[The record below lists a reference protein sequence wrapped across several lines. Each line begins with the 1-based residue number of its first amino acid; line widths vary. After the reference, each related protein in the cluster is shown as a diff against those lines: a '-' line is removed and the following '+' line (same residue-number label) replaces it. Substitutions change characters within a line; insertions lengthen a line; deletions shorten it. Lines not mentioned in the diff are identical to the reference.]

1 MSSLAINVLLLVLA
15 TIAYTIYLFQKH
27 GEHAWDGIPGPLRW
41 VYLPCYIIACVYI
54 TGLVL
59 QWGLIVPGLIQWVL
73 NITLYLLDWKLISLI
88 NQIIS
93 DLMYTPVLAMIVF
106 FPCIMPHFK
115 SDARFTYIFRMIT
128 LACLVAT
135 HIYTINFFDMGDA
148 VEGLDMF
155 IYDLELAVA
164 AYLTYSVARE
174 EYLGDGVDTEDRL
187 IGQLKKLWGQAKRLF
202 SMKKSLLIVVLLAES
217 GLVSYAQSA
226 QIKFDKLTHNFG
238 MFSEK
243 MPVVETEFSF
253 TNTGDAPLVI
263 NQAAASCAC
272 TVPEYTKSPIQPGQK
287 GTIKV
292 IYNGT
297 GKFPGRFKKSITIRT
312 NGVPEM
318 TRLYIEGEMVDGAT
332 AIRNPRVPK
341 VDNQVKQ
348 PDLQVTK
355 ANGIPNLSILPKSI
369 FFKDAAG
376 TNAIVGGANST
387 ITFQVKNTGKGVA
400 QRCKTK
406 ITAKGTTQGIII
418 KDIDIPSIPAGQTK
432 TVELPISANMN
443 TQNGTV
449 ELAIQVDE
457 PNGFGTDPHYL
468 TVTTRAFE
476 APLVQITDYSLSGD
490 AGSTLMKKIPFD
502 LQLMLQNTRKGQ
514 ASNVSVNVDV
524 PQNVLM
530 IEGNPRQSFS
540 SLSGGET
547 KLLAYSLIVNNNY
560 QGTTIPI
567 KIEVKEKYG
576 KYAESRTINLSLNQA
591 LASTKTDVQ
600 ANQQQQK
607 SEVAITRLGSDV
619 DKDIPTSA
627 KQQSQTFVV
636 IIANEHYMTV
646 DGVPYAGNDGAMFE
660 AYCRETLGIPQKNI
674 RIAKDA
680 TLNGMKFQ
688 IDWLRQVVEAYN
700 GEAAAIFYYAG
711 HGIPDEQ
718 SHNGYLLP
726 TDGYPSNMSSAYSL
740 ADLYDLLGSLPARS
754 VTLFLD
760 ACFSGAKRDGHILA
774 SARGVAIKAKPSTPH
789 GKMIV
794 FSAAQGDETAYP
806 YHEQQ
811 HGMFTYY
818 LLKKLKD
825 TKGEVSLGELSD
837 YITQRVK
844 QQSIVE
850 NNKMQTPAVKASAAL
865 ADSWRAMKLK

>member
-1 MSSLAINVLLLVLA
+1 MSSFAINVLLLVLA

-41 VYLPCYIIACVYI
+41 VYLPCYIIVCVYI

-297 GKFPGRFKKSITIRT
+297 GKFPGRFRKSITIRT

-318 TRLYIEGEMVDGAT
+318 TRLYIEGEMV
-332 AIRNPRVPK
+332 
-341 VDNQVKQ
+341 
-348 PDLQVTK
+348 
-355 ANGIPNLSILPKSI
+355 
-369 FFKDAAG
+369 
-376 TNAIVGGANST
+376 
-387 ITFQVKNTGKGVA
+387 
-400 QRCKTK
+400 
-406 ITAKGTTQGIII
+406 
-418 KDIDIPSIPAGQTK
+418 
-432 TVELPISANMN
+432 
-443 TQNGTV
+443 
-449 ELAIQVDE
+449 
-457 PNGFGTDPHYL
+457 
-468 TVTTRAFE
+468 
-476 APLVQITDYSLSGD
+476 
-490 AGSTLMKKIPFD
+490 
-502 LQLMLQNTRKGQ
+502 
-514 ASNVSVNVDV
+514 
-524 PQNVLM
+524 
-530 IEGNPRQSFS
+530 
-540 SLSGGET
+540 
-547 KLLAYSLIVNNNY
+547 
-560 QGTTIPI
+560 
-567 KIEVKEKYG
+567 
-576 KYAESRTINLSLNQA
+576 
-591 LASTKTDVQ
+591 
-600 ANQQQQK
+600 
-607 SEVAITRLGSDV
+607 
-619 DKDIPTSA
+619 
-627 KQQSQTFVV
+627 
-636 IIANEHYMTV
+636 
-646 DGVPYAGNDGAMFE
+646 
-660 AYCRETLGIPQKNI
+660 
-674 RIAKDA
+674 
-680 TLNGMKFQ
+680 
-688 IDWLRQVVEAYN
+688 
-700 GEAAAIFYYAG
+700 
-711 HGIPDEQ
+711 
-718 SHNGYLLP
+718 
-726 TDGYPSNMSSAYSL
+726 
-740 ADLYDLLGSLPARS
+740 
-754 VTLFLD
+754 
-760 ACFSGAKRDGHILA
+760 DGHILA